1 MRQRLLI
8 GSNNQKKLAELEAL
22 TSSLSLDIIS
32 PANCPDP
39 LPEVV
44 EDGDSFLENA
54 IKKAIAFSK
63 FAEEK
68 IGDDAWALAD
78 DSGLCVDALNGEPG
92 VYSARYANSKGVNRD
107 QENNEKLLKQLTGI
121 PDEQRAA
128 SFWCIIAIAYRGE
141 VLLAVEG
148 SVQGRILEKAKGK
161 YGFGYDPLFYHLE
174 SQQSFAEMAR
184 EHKEKISHRGNAI
197 EKLKYALADILPKHA

>member
-107 QENNEKLLKQLTGI
+107 QENNEKLLKKLTGI
-121 PDEQRAA
+121 PDEQRTA

-174 SQQSFAEMAR
+174 CQQSFAEMAR

-197 EKLKYALADILPKHA
+197 AKLKYALADILPKHA

>member
-22 TSSLSLDIIS
+22 TSSLSLDIMS
-32 PANCPDP
+32 PSNCPDP

-92 VYSARYANSKGVNRD
+92 VYSARYANSKGANRD

-121 PDEQRAA
+121 PDEQRTA

-161 YGFGYDPLFYHLE
+161 YGFGYDPLFYHVE

-197 EKLKYALADILPKHA
+197 EKLKYALADILPRHA